1 MSNQLIPKDFL
12 KELYSP
18 QDPLIIY
25 LIPVIIVFIVIIIVI
40 YYLVLID
47 LNLSKNN
54 WETNKCIP
62 KYMFLSGF
70 IQKEENEGVLGT
82 IHKTFKKCV
91 NKYYT
96 KTID

>member
-1 MSNQLIPKDFL
+1 MSNQIIVTDFL

-18 QDPLIIY
+18 QDSLIIY
-25 LIPVIIVFIVIIIVI
+25 LIPIIIIFIVILIVI

-70 IQKEENEGVLGT
+70 IQKNENEGVLGT
-82 IHKTFKKCV
+82 INTTFKKCV